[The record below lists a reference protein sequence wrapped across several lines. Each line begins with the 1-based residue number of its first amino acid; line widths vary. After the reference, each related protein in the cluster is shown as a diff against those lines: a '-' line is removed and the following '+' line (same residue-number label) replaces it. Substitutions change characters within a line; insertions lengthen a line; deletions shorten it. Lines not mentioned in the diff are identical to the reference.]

1 MHPGETRLEYTIAQ
15 HYTWLGL
22 RRTCTEVCQACEL
35 CKVAKKRGKKY
46 GKLPPK
52 PTPEIIPWHTLCIDL
67 VGPYS
72 FGDKEVNKKP
82 NPHYCTLRCLTMID
96 PATGYFE
103 VVEVDEKKA
112 DYIANMLEMHWLC

>member
-46 GKLPPK
+46 GKFPPK

-67 VGPYS
+67 VGPYK
-72 FGDKEVNKKP
+72 FGAPYIKDKLNP
-82 NPHYCTLRCLTMID
+82 NYCTLLCLTMLD
-96 PATGYFE
+96 PATGFFE
-103 VVEVDEKKA
+103 VVE
-112 DYIANMLEMHWLC
+112 IAERKQTI